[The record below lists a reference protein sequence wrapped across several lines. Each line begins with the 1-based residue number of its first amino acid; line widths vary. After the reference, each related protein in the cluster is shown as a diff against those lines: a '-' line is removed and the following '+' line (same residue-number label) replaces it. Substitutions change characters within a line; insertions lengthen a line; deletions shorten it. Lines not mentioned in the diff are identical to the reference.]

1 MPLKLI
7 SNNIGTN
14 NFKLRNVNNSGRL
27 ISYIASSNQ
36 IVSSGLTL
44 NIDANDPSSY
54 PGSGN
59 TWYDISG
66 NTANITLLSA
76 PTYTSGTPSYFTF
89 SGQYGT
95 GAKTNVVPSTAYTK
109 MAWFYLNSY
118 ASNNNI
124 VSGQAGGHFLFMAS
138 QNKIYS
144 GHANWG
150 NYLAYPSNATIS
162 LSTWYNVALT
172 FSTTNGMT
180 LYINGVLDS
189 TYTANKTAHIGNGT
203 VEIAAFGGGNLLL
216 GRVAEALC
224 YNRELSGSE
233 ILTNYN
239 THKSRYG
246 L

>member
-7 SNNIGTN
+7 ANSTGTN
-14 NFKLRNVNNSGRL
+14 NLKLRNVNNSGRL
-27 ISYIASSNQ
+27 FSYIASSNQ
-36 IVSSGLTL
+36 IVSNGLTL

-54 PGSGN
+54 NGSGT

-66 NTANITLLSA
+66 NSANITLVGA

-95 GAKTNVVPSTAYTK
+95 GAKADVIPSGSYTK

-124 VSGQAGGHFLFMAS
+124 VSGQSGGHFLFMAS

-150 NYLAYPSNATIS
+150 NYLAYPSSGSIS

-180 LYINGVLDS
+180 LYINGALDS
-189 TYTANKTAHIGNGT
+189 TYTASKAAHAGNGT
-203 VEIAAFGGGNLLL
+203 VEIAAFGGSNLLL

-224 YNRELSGSE
+224 YNRELSSGE